1 LRRRHAILPLG
12 TPISALAHKRVMTK
26 AVTQIRCGNMPCDI
40 LPPSSLYTPPSRP
53 PPGVIPAHAGVTS
66 TPRRYPCTR
75 RRHVHPPASFL
86 RTPPLRPPTGVIPVH
101 AAVTSTPRRH
111 PCTRRR
117 HVHPRASSLYTPP
130 SRPPTGVIPVHA
142 AVTSTPGVI
151 PAQAGILT
159 RIALHKGCAVANNYA
174 AIPSRHISYG
184 KGDELRALKS
194 LVWIRRICN
203 SWRPCPD

>member
-1 LRRRHAILPLG
+1 
-12 TPISALAHKRVMTK
+12 MTK

-86 RTPPLRPPTGVIPVH
+86 RTPPLRPPPL
-101 AAVTSTPRRH
+101 RH

-117 HVHPRASSLYTPP
+117 YVHP
-130 SRPPTGVIPVHA
+130 
-142 AVTSTPGVI
+142 PGVI

-159 RIALHKGCAVANNYA
+159 RIALHKGRTVANNYA
-174 AIPSRHISYG
+174 AIPSRHISHG
-184 KGDELRALKS
+184 KGDELRVLKS